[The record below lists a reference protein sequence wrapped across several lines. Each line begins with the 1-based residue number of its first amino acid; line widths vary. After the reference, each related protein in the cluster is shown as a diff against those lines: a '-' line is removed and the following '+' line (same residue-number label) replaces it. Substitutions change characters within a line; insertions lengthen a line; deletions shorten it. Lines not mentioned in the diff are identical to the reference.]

1 MLFAL
6 ELSLSGSR
14 RDTTREF
21 LSLETALN
29 RVGFVVQSHQ
39 FPEKDNRDFFEN
51 PIVVFVNVQTHLDFV
66 FPETVL
72 SV

>member
-29 RVGFVVQSHQ
+29 RVGFAVQSHI
-39 FPEKDNRDFFEN
+39 FPENPTYFF
-51 PIVVFVNVQTHLDFV
+51 ISGFSRIDLRTG
-66 FPETVL
+66 
-72 SV
+72 